1 MALNFTIRL
10 AQRTPFFYGWMVL
23 FAAGTTQFTR
33 NSVAA
38 LTLAVFVYPLSQ
50 ELEWSRTMI
59 AGAASAGG
67 LASSIASPIIG
78 KLLDKYGVR
87 LILTISIL
95 VLGLS
100 TISLAWA
107 TIPLLFYVF
116 YGLGRVIFSSSIQIG
131 ASVLVSQWFIRR
143 RGTATGI
150 LFLCHASGMIIF
162 PLLSSTLIHSV
173 GWQNAWIVIGGL
185 VWLIAFL
192 PVSFLILQR
201 PEDAGLRPDG
211 IHVDKNLH
219 AISEP
224 KSEPSWTLPEAL
236 STKALWI
243 LSIAGGLLFV
253 VQTGV
258 NIHIGAYI
266 LDRGL
271 SFTLSTSAIIII
283 ALFTG
288 LGSIAWGWV
297 CDKFEVRW
305 VFPCVAITISL
316 ASALFILATH
326 TSLIIISAALFGLGI
341 GGILVVPPV
350 AFANYFGLGSLGVI
364 RGITEPFSS
373 MGQAIGAVFSG
384 FIYDST
390 GSYQIAFTS
399 FAILAGLTSIIL
411 ARCKPPKRPSNN

>member
-1 MALNFTIRL
+1 MHFTIRL

-78 KLLDKYGVR
+78 KLLDKYGIR

-116 YGLGRVIFSSSIQIG
+116 YGLGRVIFSSSVQIG
-131 ASVLVSQWFIRR
+131 ASLLVSQWFIRR

-173 GWQNAWIVIGGL
+173 GWQNAWIVIGLL
-185 VWLIAFL
+185 VWLIALF

-211 IHVDKNLH
+211 IQVGTNTP
-219 AISEP
+219 AISDPE
-224 KSEPSWTLPEAL
+224 SEPSWTLSEAL
-236 STKALWI
+236 STKPLWI
-243 LSIAGGLLFV
+243 LGIAGGVLFLI
-253 VQTGV
+253 QTGV

-271 SFTLSTSAIIII
+271 SLTLSVAAITLN
-283 ALFTG
+283 ALFAG
-288 LGSIAWGWV
+288 LGSIVWGWV
-297 CDKFEVRW
+297 CDRFEIRW
-305 VFPCVAITISL
+305 IFSCVAITISL
-316 ASALFILATH
+316 ASALFISASDTP
-326 TSLIIISAALFGLGI
+326 LIIVSAALFGFGI
-341 GGILVVPPV
+341 GGLLVVPPV
-350 AFANYFGLGSLGVI
+350 AFANYFGLESLGVI
-364 RGITEPFSS
+364 RGVTEPFSS
-373 MGQAIGAVFSG
+373 MGQAIGAVLSG

-390 GSYQIAFTS
+390 GSYQLAFTS
-399 FAILAGLTSIIL
+399 FAILAGLASIAL
-411 ARCKPPKRPSNN
+411 ATCRPPRSSLNN